1 MGQGVLEKE
10 PRESQQGTTNGK
22 PQALR
27 GVMAIA
33 PGGSHQVVVGLVVS
47 GVEPGGGGSS
57 LLYDI
62 FTWPDGICAVCEDV
76 KSDLKVTLDSGQ
88 EVSSC

>member
-1 MGQGVLEKE
+1 
-10 PRESQQGTTNGK
+10 
-22 PQALR
+22 
-27 GVMAIA
+27 MAIA
-33 PGGSHQVVVGLVVS
+33 PGGSHQVVVGLVECS
-47 GVEPGGGGSS
+47 VEPGGGAWS

-76 KSDLKVTLDSGQ
+76 KSDLKVTWDSEQ